1 MKRLSLLLFLLAAP
15 ISAQTIDPSLFSDM
29 RWRLVGPFRGGW
41 GTVAAGVPDQPDVYY
56 FGAAGGG
63 VWKTEDAGR
72 TWTSLFDKASAAS
85 VGALAIAP
93 SDPNVV
99 YVGTGQPQPRYDVIS
114 GDGVFRSDDGG
125 KTWTHRGLEATRHIG
140 AILVDPREPDT
151 VLVAALGHIFGPNRE
166 RGVFRST
173 DGGRTWTPAL
183 FVNEDTGVVDLARD
197 PDHPDVVYAA
207 AWQLRNYPWLSYF
220 KPNVGP
226 GSAVYKST
234 DGGRTWK
241 RLAGAGW
248 PTVDVGRIGL
258 AVSPGGRVWAIV
270 DAQAALASL
279 DPTRATSSP
288 AGLYRSD
295 DGGATWTQVNATPGL
310 ASYYMGHVTAD
321 PKNRDVVYV
330 MGQSIRRS
338 DDGGKTFRIV
348 KGAPGGD
355 DYHFLWINPKRP
367 DHRVTAADQG
377 TVVTVNGGRTWSDW
391 YNQPTGQ
398 FYHVETDDRFPYW
411 IYGGQQD
418 SGSVGTMSR
427 SDFGGLTFRDWY
439 PVGAEERGW
448 DVPDPGDPD
457 VVYGTGLGG
466 NVMRFD
472 RRTKQAVNVS
482 PVVESTYA
490 RRPTEVKYRYTWIT
504 PLAVSKKAPHPI
516 YYAAQV
522 LFRSTDRGQSWT
534 VVSPDL
540 TGAKP
545 GTPGCDGEITLAN
558 ASPCGFGVIFTI
570 ALSPRD
576 ENEIWVGTDDGRIQ
590 MTRDA
595 GKTWSDVTPK
605 DVAPWSKVSAIDV
618 SALEPGTVYA
628 AVDTHRKDDFAP
640 HLFRTHDAGKTWT
653 AIASGI
659 PPTQYTSVVRADPVR
674 KGLLYAGT
682 VGGVY
687 VSFDDGDHWQPLQ
700 LNLPTAWV
708 SDLQVRGAD
717 LVAGTNGRALW
728 VLDDVT
734 PLRQL
739 TAAVGGEAAHL
750 FEPTTAIR
758 VRRNE
763 NRDTPLPPET
773 PMGQNPPAG
782 AILDYALAKDVSG
795 PVAIEILDARGKL
808 VRKYSS
814 TDRPESLPATRY
826 FAEEWLK
833 AAAPLP
839 TTAGHHRVVWDL
851 RGPRPRAERYTY
863 SIAAIQGEDTPAE
876 PEGPLVPPGRYTVRL
891 TAGGKTSTQPLT
903 LKLDPRVRTPE
914 SDIVKQVELAGA
926 TAAQMDR
933 AAETLAQVRAL
944 RKEVEAAR
952 ARAGSNAEAT
962 RALQTLGGRVEAQ
975 EKDLAQLSG
984 RFSGLFAALSSGDAA
999 PTAQA
1004 LAESED
1010 LRAALDKK
1018 IAEWSSIRTVELS
1031 AVNGELRAAGLPPIG
1046 K

>member
-1 MKRLSLLLFLLAAP
+1 
-15 ISAQTIDPSLFSDM
+15 
-29 RWRLVGPFRGGW
+29 FRGGW
-41 GTVAAGVPDQPDVYY
+41 GTVAAGIPDQLDTYY

-72 TWTSLFDKASAAS
+72 TWTSLFDKASASS

-93 SDPNVV
+93 SDPNVI

-125 KTWTHRGLEATRHIG
+125 RTWTRRGLKATRHIG
-140 AILVDPREPDT
+140 AILVDPRDANT
-151 VLVAALGHIFGPNRE
+151 VLVGALGHIFGPNRE

-197 PDHPDVVYAA
+197 PGEPDVVYAA
-207 AWQLRNYPWLSYF
+207 AWQLRNFPWLSYF

-234 DGGRTWK
+234 DSGRTWK
-241 RLAGAGW
+241 RLTGGGW
-248 PTVDVGRIGL
+248 PTGNVGRIGL

-295 DGGATWTQVNATPGL
+295 DGGAAWTQVNATPGL
-310 ASYYMGHVTAD
+310 ASYYMGRVTPD
-321 PKNRDVVYV
+321 PKNRDVLYV

-338 DDGGKTFRIV
+338 ADGGKTFRIV

-367 DHRVTAADQG
+367 DHMVTSADQG

-411 IYGGQQD
+411 IYSGQQD

-448 DVPDPGDPD
+448 DVPDPADPD

-472 RRTKQAVNVS
+472 RRTKQAVNIS

-504 PLAVSKKAPHPI
+504 PLAVSKKPPHPI
-516 YYAAQV
+516 YYASQV

-545 GTPGCDGEITLAN
+545 GMPGCDGEITLAN

-595 GKTWSDVTPK
+595 GKTWNDVTPK
-605 DVAPWSKVSAIDV
+605 DLAPWSKVSAIDV
-618 SALEPGTVYA
+618 SALEPGTAYA

-640 HLFRTHDAGKTWT
+640 HLFRTHDLGKTWT
-653 AIASGI
+653 VIGSGI
-659 PPTQYTSVVRADPVR
+659 PATQYTSVVRADPVR

-682 VGGVY
+682 IGGVH

-708 SDLQVRGAD
+708 GDLQVRGAD
-717 LVAGTNGRALW
+717 LVAATNGRALW
-728 VLDDVT
+728 VLDDVA

-739 TAAVGGEAAHL
+739 TPAVGGEAVHL
-750 FEPTTAIR
+750 FEPGTAIR

-773 PMGQNPPAG
+773 PMGQNPPPG
-782 AILDYALAKDVSG
+782 AVIDYTLASDVSG
-795 PVAIEILDARGKL
+795 PVVIEVADARGRA

-814 TDRPESLPATRY
+814 TDQPEVLPATRY

-833 AAAPLP
+833 AAASLP

-851 RGPRPRAERYTY
+851 RGPRPKAERYNY
-863 SIAAIQGEDTPAE
+863 SIAAIHGEDTPAE
-876 PEGPLVPPGRYTVRL
+876 PEGPLAPPGRYTVRL
-891 TAGGKTSTQPLT
+891 TAGGKTSTHPLT
-903 LKLDPRVRTPE
+903 LKLDPRVKTPE
-914 SDIVKQVELAGA
+914 ADIVKQVELASA
-926 TAAQMDR
+926 TAEQLDR
-933 AAETLAQVRAL
+933 TAATLGEVRAL
-944 RKEVEAAR
+944 RKEVETARERAASST
-952 ARAGSNAEAT
+952 AAAQAIQAFGE
-962 RALQTLGGRVEAQ
+962 RVAAQ
-975 EKDLAQLSG
+975 EKDLARLSG
-984 RFSGLFAALSSGDAA
+984 RFSGLFSALSSGDAA

-1004 LAESED
+1004 LAESEE
-1010 LRAALDKK
+1010 LRGALDKRV
-1018 IAEWSSIRTVELS
+1018 AEWNAIRTVELS
-1031 AVNGELRAAGLPPIG
+1031 ALNEQLRAAGVPPIG
-1046 K
+1046 LKR